1 MRESSFKSTVLQ
13 FAEANG
19 LTFPCRRSSKDFK
32 LEGEAQTVFRRIISL
47 ALWFALLLAGAG
59 VFPHSFQ
66 VIAQEKPAQEKPAKQ
81 KPAQQK
87 TAPEKPPKDKATQG
101 KTITAE
107 QVAETVVYLN
117 GTREGLSH
125 VRHSGVERGIIKRNN
140 SAGKVEE
147 VTYERRFIQGGT
159 MDKDRIRLEQKMPT
173 AEYSLVFSGGQVWG
187 IINEAIFTPRQ
198 EASQDFISRQWHG
211 LDAILRYKEN
221 GSTLGYVGR
230 EKQKGVDQF
239 IVDVTDKEQHKTRFY
254 VSAKT
259 GRVLALEYEEAGV
272 AGKFTRRFYDY
283 RVAQGTLVPF
293 RSLLFNDDKQVEET
307 QILTVTYGLKVDEA
321 QFQNPDAPA
330 TSTAA
335 TP

>member
-1 MRESSFKSTVLQ
+1 M
-13 FAEANG
+13 
-19 LTFPCRRSSKDFK
+19 
-32 LEGEAQTVFRRIISL
+32 FRRIISL
-47 ALWFALLLAGAG
+47 VLWFALLLAGAG
-59 VFPHSFQ
+59 VLSRSFQ
-66 VIAQEKPAQEKPAKQ
+66 IAAQEKAEPENPTKEKKVKEKPAPEKPAQEK
-81 KPAQQK
+81 KPQ
-87 TAPEKPPKDKATQG
+87 DKSTQG

-125 VRHSGVERGIIKRNN
+125 VRHSGVERGVIRRTN
-140 SAGKVEE
+140 SAGKPEE
-147 VTYERRFIQGGT
+147 VTYERRFIQGAS

-173 AEYSLVFSGGQVWG
+173 AEYALVFSGGQVWG
-187 IINEAIFTPRQ
+187 IINEAVFAPRQ

-221 GSTLGYVGR
+221 GSTLSYVGR

-239 IVDVTDKEQHKTRFY
+239 IIEVTDKEQHTTRFY

-259 GRVLALEYEEAGV
+259 GRVLALEYEQAGV